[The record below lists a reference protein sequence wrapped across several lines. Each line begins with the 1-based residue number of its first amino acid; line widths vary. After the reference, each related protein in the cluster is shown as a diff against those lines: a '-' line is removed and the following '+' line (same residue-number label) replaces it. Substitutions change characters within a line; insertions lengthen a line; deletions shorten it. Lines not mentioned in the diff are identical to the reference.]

1 MAKAKTLNKAE
12 LKRVLNYNAAHER
25 YRERNRA
32 MILLTHLCGLR
43 IGEVVNL
50 KVSDVIDYNNKVKTE
65 IQLTKKQTKGKQART
80 VFVSKRMR
88 KELDRYLKH
97 AVMRFSGGFLF
108 KTQKSQ
114 RFSSN
119 TATQLLRRIYERSG
133 ISGATSHSGRRSF
146 ITDLATKGISVRV
159 LAALAGHQSI
169 ATTQRYIDVNDE
181 MLRNAVELL

>member
-1 MAKAKTLNKAE
+1 MSKAKTLNKAE
-12 LKRVLNYNAAHER
+12 LKRVLNYNDAQER

-32 MILLTHLCGLR
+32 MILLTHLCGMR

-65 IQLTKKQTKGKQART
+65 ILLTKKQTKGKQART

-88 KELDRYLKH
+88 KELDRYIKH

-119 TATQLLRRIYERSG
+119 TATQLLQRIYERSG
-133 ISGATSHSGRRSF
+133 LSGATSHSGRRSF
-146 ITDLATKGISVRV
+146 ITELATKGISVRV
-159 LAALAGHQSI
+159 LAELAGHQSI
-169 ATTQRYIDVNDE
+169 ERTQLYIDINDD
-181 MLRNAVELL
+181 MY

>member
-1 MAKAKTLNKAE
+1 MSKAKTLNKAE

-32 MILLTHLCGLR
+32 MILLTHLFGMR

-50 KVSDVIDYNNKVKTE
+50 KVSDVIHYNNKVKSE
-65 IQLTKKQTKGKQART
+65 ILLTKKQTKGQQART

-88 KELDRYLKH
+88 KELDRYIKH
-97 AVMRFSGGFLF
+97 AVVRFSGSYLF

-119 TATQLLRRIYERSG
+119 KMI
-133 ISGATSHSGRRSF
+133 
-146 ITDLATKGISVRV
+146 
-159 LAALAGHQSI
+159 
-169 ATTQRYIDVNDE
+169 
-181 MLRNAVELL
+181 MLFF

>member
-1 MAKAKTLNKAE
+1 MSKAKTLNKAE

-32 MILLTHLCGLR
+32 MILLTHLCGMR

-50 KVSDVIDYNNKVKTE
+50 RISDVIDYNCKVKSE

-88 KELDRYLKH
+88 KELDRYIKH
-97 AVMRFSGGFLF
+97 AVVRFSGSYLF

-119 TATQLLRRIYERSG
+119 TATQLLQRIYERSG
-133 ISGATSHSGRRSF
+133 LSGATSHSGRRSF

-181 MLRNAVELL
+181 MLRNAVELV

>member
-1 MAKAKTLNKAE
+1 MSKAKTLNKAE

-50 KVSDVIDYNNKVKTE
+50 KVSDVIDYNCKVKSE
-65 IQLTKKQTKGKQART
+65 ILLTKKQTKGKQART

-88 KELDRYLKH
+88 KELDRYIKH
-97 AVMRFSGGFLF
+97 AVVRFSGSYLF

-119 TATQLLRRIYERSG
+119 TATQLLQRIYERSG
-133 ISGATSHSGRRSF
+133 LSGATSHSGRRSF

-181 MLRNAVELL
+181 MMRNAVELL

>member
-1 MAKAKTLNKAE
+1 MAKAKALNKAE
-12 LKRVLNYNAAHER
+12 LKRVLYYNYAHER
-25 YRERNRA
+25 YSERNRA
-32 MILLTHLCGLR
+32 MILLTHLCGMR

-50 KVSDVIDYNNKVKTE
+50 KVSDVIDENDEIKTE
-65 IQLTKKQTKGKQART
+65 IQLTKKQTKGQQART

-97 AVMRFSGGFLF
+97 AVMRFSGSFLF

-119 TATQLLRRIYERSG
+119 TATQLLQRIYERSG
-133 ISGATSHSGRRSF
+133 LTGATSHSGRRSF

-181 MLRNAVELL
+181 MLRNAVELV

>member
-12 LKRVLNYNAAHER
+12 LKRVLNYNDAHER
-25 YRERNRA
+25 YSDRNRA
-32 MILLTHLCGLR
+32 MILLTHLCGMR
-43 IGEVVNL
+43 IGEVVKL
-50 KVSDVIDYNNKVKTE
+50 KVSDVIDENDEIKAE

-88 KELDRYLKH
+88 KELDRYIKH

-119 TATQLLRRIYERSG
+119 TATQLLQRIYERSG
-133 ISGATSHSGRRSF
+133 LSGATSHSGRRSF
-146 ITDLATKGISVRV
+146 IPDLATKGISVRV

-169 ATTQRYIDVNDE
+169 ATTQCYIDENDE
-181 MLRNAVELL
+181 MLRNAVELV